1 MQAGGLEGAVYV
13 YGVSA
18 HDGYKPITALGVQD
32 EKVWPI
38 EFDGLVAL
46 ASAMHDASLAAK
58 DVRAHW
64 RVVEQAFEQSTVLP
78 FRLGTVLESEQAVR
92 EQVLEPNAE
101 HLSHQLQQM
110 AGLTQLNVKGRY
122 DEDRLLRDIVH
133 SNPAVAKLRERVFAG
148 ASQSPS
154 HAGQIELGRLVERA
168 VGERRAHDGAVARR
182 LLEPHAVATQEEEV
196 AHPNAFNIAFLVDR
210 QAVDKFSGA
219 VGGLR
224 EELGDRIEIRYVGP
238 MPPYSFADA
247 GLLDG
252 VK

>member
-1 MQAGGLEGAVYV
+1 MESGGLEGAVYV
-13 YGVSA
+13 YGVSP

-32 EKVWPI
+32 EKIWPI

-64 RVVEQAFEQSTVLP
+64 RVVEQAFEHSTVLP

-110 AGLTQLNVKGRY
+110 AGLTQLSLKGRY
-122 DEDRLLRDIVH
+122 DEDRLLRDIVR
-133 SNPAVAKLRERVFAG
+133 SNPAIAELRKRVFAG
-148 ASQSPS
+148 APQTTS

-168 VGERRAHDGAVARR
+168 VGDRRAQDGALARR
-182 LLEPHAVATQEEEV
+182 VLEPHAVATREEEV
-196 AHPNAFNIAFLVDR
+196 AHPNAFNISFLVDR
-210 QAVDKFSGA
+210 EAVDKFSSA

-224 EELGDRIEIRYVGP
+224 EQLGDRIDIRYVGP
-238 MPPYSFADA
+238 MPPYSFAHA
-247 GLLDG
+247 GLLNG
-252 VK
+252 VQ